1 MATIDELQKQIET
14 EVDEVQKIIE
24 DALERYYKAQDEK
37 TRSWIRQT
45 GTSRAQSIKQAMKR
59 LKEVRNTIDPER
71 RVSLYKEI
79 IDGICKTP
87 STLGADFNP
96 KNSPGFS
103 FNDQEI
109 RSLKARE
116 ENLTR
121 VQIQINQQKAALNQ
135 PKASQA
141 QAKSPLPSSSPVSN
155 LNTKAIS
162 HFLDNAIKQL
172 ESIKQSE
179 SARQLENAKNKQKS
193 SVLSTYK
200 WAKKNILSSFGK
212 IHVSKNELLSQ
223 LQSELTNIKRAMGN
237 EQNPIAS
244 MEALKKIEESIQRV
258 EKIKKDR
265 VEFITQENSSLD
277 LALSHVKSELK
288 LAQANIQLNQ
298 CLTNLIAHANN
309 NLGNTNDIFNNLITE
324 RKAGKKEYEPNSLA
338 NKESMAGDFIA
349 VAFPYPE
356 THVQRDQLVIDT
368 VTAYIHAKPDAQN
381 KEVTEAIHLISD
393 LTDLC
398 RQRDK
403 LMDNL
408 SAYKGTTD
416 EKLIL
421 DTNLELFN
429 DNMDGVIK
437 KLEAQPNEELRQMTE
452 LLREIQ
458 NNVVNSMPDSAPKV
472 AKDKS
477 MRS

>member
-1 MATIDELQKQIET
+1 MATIEELQKQIDT

-24 DALERYYKAQDEK
+24 KALERYYNAQNEK
-37 TRSWIRQT
+37 MRSWIRQT
-45 GTSRAQSIKQAMKR
+45 GASRAQSIQQAMKR
-59 LKEVRNTIDPER
+59 LKEVRNTIDPEK

-79 IDGICKTP
+79 IDGICQTP
-87 STLGADFNP
+87 SKLGADFNP

-103 FNDQEI
+103 FNDEDI
-109 RSLKARE
+109 RSLKSRE
-116 ENLTR
+116 ENLTQLQR
-121 VQIQINQQKAALNQ
+121 QINQQKAALNQ
-135 PKASQA
+135 PKASQV
-141 QAKSPLPSSSPVSN
+141 QEKSPVPPSSPIGS
-155 LNTKAIS
+155 LNTKAIN
-162 HFLDNAIKQL
+162 HFLDSSIKQL
-172 ESIKQSE
+172 ESIKKLE

-223 LQSELTNIKRAMGN
+223 LQSELTNIKKAMGN

-244 MEALKKIEESIQRV
+244 MEALKKIEESIQRI

-265 VEFITQENSSLD
+265 IEFITQENSSLD
-277 LALSHVKSELK
+277 LALSNVKNELK
-288 LAQANIQLNQ
+288 LAQANVQLNQ
-298 CLTNLIAHANN
+298 CLTNLITHANN
-309 NLGNTNDIFNNLITE
+309 HLGNTSDTFGNVIAE

-349 VAFPYPE
+349 VAFPYPS
-356 THVQRDQLVIDT
+356 THVHRDQLVIDT
-368 VTAYIHAKPDAQN
+368 ITACIHAKPETQN
-381 KEVTEAIHLISD
+381 KEVTETIHLISD

-408 SAYKGTTD
+408 SAYKSTTD

-421 DTNLELFN
+421 DINLELFN

-458 NNVVNSMPDSAPKV
+458 KDVVNSMPDSAPKM

-477 MRS
+477 MR